1 MKLTAALALL
11 LAGLAAGA
19 AHAQTM
25 KPGLWEF
32 KQTPQ
37 LDPAHQ
43 AQMAE
48 AQKAM
53 ASMPAEQRKMMESMM
68 AQRGMSMNLS
78 GGSISLKVCITK
90 EQAERNMAPVAQQG
104 NCTQSASRSGST
116 ITTHFSC
123 TDPASEGDAVVTL
136 RGSEGFSNEVT
147 IRQQRK
153 GKTETTK
160 VSGEGR
166 WLGADCGSIQPMKSQ
181 AKP

>member
-1 MKLTAALALL
+1 MKLAPALAL
-11 LAGLAAGA
+11 AGLLAGA

-37 LDPAHQ
+37 LDPARK
-43 AQMAE
+43 AQME
-48 AQKAM
+48 QAQKAM
-53 ASMPAEQRKMMESMM
+53 ESLPAEQRQMMEKMM
-68 AQRGMSMNLS
+68 AQRGVNVSLS
-78 GGSISLKVCITK
+78 GGAITIKTCITK
-90 EQAERNMAPVAQQG
+90 EQAERNMVPLTDRG
-104 NCTQSASRSGST
+104 NCSQDVKRSGST
-116 ITTHFSC
+116 IQTHFVC

-136 RGSEGFSNEVT
+136 RGNEGFTNDVT
-147 IRQQRK
+147 VRHQRQ

-166 WLGADCGSIQPMKSQ
+166 WMGSDCGTIQPMHDQ